1 MMSRYEIT
9 KTLNNNVIICTSD
22 NHEVV
27 LIGKGIGF
35 NKKVGMTLDDSAS
48 IEKVYKLEQNNKKN
62 TIKRWLKWE
71 KTTLYKRN

>member
-48 IEKVYKLEQNNKKN
+48 IEKVYKLEQNNK
-62 TIKRWLKWE
+62 R
-71 KTTLYKRN
+71 TLSNVG

>member
-27 LIGKGIGF
+27 LIGKGLGLIR
-35 NKKVGMTLDDSAS
+35 KWDDF
-48 IEKVYKLEQNNKKN
+48 
-62 TIKRWLKWE
+62 R
-71 KTTLYKRN
+71 

>member
-48 IEKVYKLEQNNKKN
+48 IERFIN
-62 TIKRWLKWE
+62 
-71 KTTLYKRN
+71 